1 MRARGY
7 EAPLETRV
15 RRGGFIENTLEM
27 VGYLYVCSVV
37 LRLLPPAW
45 AARMHTLCQ
54 SEAHSRCT

>member
-1 MRARGY
+1 
-7 EAPLETRV
+7 V
-15 RRGGFIENTLEM
+15 WDVGFIEKALKM
-27 VGYLYVCSVV
+27 AVYLRVCGVA